1 MISLEKNFLMH
12 EPGRR
17 PEAPSGEPKK
27 RTCARRLREQRR
39 VPLAKAG
46 PRAVESL
53 AGLASQMVRG
63 GWGALFAQ
71 ALLLIAAP
79 SLAHLACQ

>member
-17 PEAPSGEPKK
+17 PEASSGESKK

-39 VPLAKAG
+39 VPLAQ
-46 PRAVESL
+46 RDRERSRVW
-53 AGLASQMVRG
+53 QV
-63 GWGALFAQ
+63 
-71 ALLLIAAP
+71 LLLRW
-79 SLAHLACQ
+79 